1 MRNSAIE
8 SIDCSIATGAVVA
21 QIIEN
26 APKSL
31 KKKKK
36 KENGEDSTTAQLHR
50 TYCITNQLRMYYV
63 YTVQR
68 LNIARVLGTLDP
80 SVT

>member
-36 KENGEDSTTAQLHR
+36 KGKWR
-50 TYCITNQLRMYYV
+50 
-63 YTVQR
+63 R
-68 LNIARVLGTLDP
+68 LNDGPAPPYLLYYE
-80 SVT
+80 SA